1 MRGKKEK
8 NRHGEKKFGKLSE
21 WGGSLERGK
30 ATRPPLGSPI
40 FFLFDPVLHLFPP
53 LRSLV
58 PGYMPGQ
65 NDRQTESLT
74 GQMVILAGHC
84 LLTCRYFEP

>member
-1 MRGKKEK
+1 M
-8 NRHGEKKFGKLSE
+8 GEKKFGELSE

-30 ATRPPLGSPI
+30 ATRPLLGSPI

-65 NDRQTESLT
+65 NDRQTESLRNEWT
-74 GQMVILAGHC
+74 NGH
-84 LLTCRYFEP
+84 LSSTLSVDWPLF